1 MELKTDRLEE
11 SLSWWSKLLLNLCLQ
26 DERMIA
32 RAVKKQTVKRFQE
45 PSTSLQLS
53 TGQEEE
59 RKVLRVLP
67 SSPWVPRNQGWL
79 NFWETKIMTER
90 VWGCGHR
97 KEAFCRRISSINHVT
112 PSRRM
117 REGRRRLDTTS
128 CSFLFFSPDSTAGLP
143 FDFYLP
149 PSGLQTIVDCMSASS
164 LQPCIVSLPSSG
176 SYRNHVPYLEK
187 RESTWM
193 TVDRMPGAC
202 FLFLS
207 GYSSWKDSPHVVDGV
222 RKEMERLTAAVLNRL
237 SAAAVSSRPYVPPLI
252 RM

>member
-97 KEAFCRRISSINHVT
+97 KEAFCRRISRINHVT

-117 REGRRRLDTTS
+117 REGSTPAVTCFHCRVPLFSLSSLRL
-128 CSFLFFSPDSTAGLP
+128 
-143 FDFYLP
+143 
-149 PSGLQTIVDCMSASS
+149 PSGWLIVHLLES
-164 LQPCIVSLPSSG
+164 LVHQ
-176 SYRNHVPYLEK
+176 
-187 RESTWM
+187 
-193 TVDRMPGAC
+193 
-202 FLFLS
+202 
-207 GYSSWKDSPHVVDGV
+207 
-222 RKEMERLTAAVLNRL
+222 
-237 SAAAVSSRPYVPPLI
+237 
-252 RM
+252 